1 MCTSIAMQQGGG
13 IFGRNLDLECSFG
26 EEVAVMPRRFPLT
39 FRRQEPL
46 PWHLAMVGM
55 AHVAEGVPPLCR
67 SGE

>member
-1 MCTSIAMQQGGG
+1 MYQHCNAAGRG

-55 AHVAEGVPPLCR
+55 AHVAEGGAPLCR

>member
-46 PWHLAMVGM
+46 ALAPGHGGDGPCGGGGAPSM
-55 AHVAEGVPPLCR
+55 PKR
-67 SGE
+67 